1 MKFRLTIGR
10 KIGLGFAVLI
20 LTTLAV
26 FFLTNRTLKTGRAM
40 NDNINEIYNPSV
52 FALEQLKS
60 SILRS
65 KTLIS
70 MWALVQSREDTK
82 EKISLKQIL
91 NREIPSIKQD
101 IDSLSFDWSEAERR
115 QKEKIYNDLDGLIAV
130 YEEVQRTFTDMQSY
144 DQPYARFA
152 MGELVEEDGQI
163 DRITQEV
170 ITELNDLINRQRVN
184 ITGDS
189 VTMISAFDSLEGYL
203 NYLGIGVCIAGIII
217 AFFTVRS
224 IVSPVRRLRETLILM
239 GKGKFPEQ
247 AIMDTG
253 DEVGEMSVALEQL
266 VQGMRRTTEF
276 SNQVGAGNYDTDY
289 EPLSDE
295 DRLGKALL
303 VMREELK
310 KRDADYRRQVDDA
323 TKEIR
328 EQKEKIEEQN
338 EQRKELLE
346 NITASIKY
354 ARRLQENI
362 LPSNR
367 RVKELLPE
375 SFIYFRPKDIV
386 SGDFYF
392 VNRYDQKIVFA
403 AVDCTGHG
411 VPGAFM
417 SLVGHN
423 ALNQAIRLNPDL
435 DPSRIMRDLNELSV
449 NALNVDE
456 SEHGG
461 RDGMD
466 LALCV
471 YDRERGVVEYTG
483 AHNPLYLIRDGEL
496 TTFKPDKISIGS
508 PEQKERGFSKKR
520 IELEDGDMIYI
531 FSDGFVDQFG
541 GIRGRKFMYEPFRK
555 LLKSISSNPMESQ
568 LQSLDE
574 SLLSWMNAGG
584 VEREQVDDILV
595 MGVRHS
601 RD

>member
-26 FFLTNRTLKTGRAM
+26 FFLTNRTLRTGRVM
-40 NDNINEIYNPSV
+40 NDHINEIYNPSV
-52 FALEQLKS
+52 FALEKLKS

-82 EKISLKQIL
+82 EKISLKKIL
-91 NREIPSIKQD
+91 NEEIPSIKQD
-101 IDSLSFDWSEAERR
+101 IDSLSFEWSEPERR
-115 QKEKIYNDLDGLIAV
+115 QKEKVYNELNSLIEA
-130 YEEVQRTFTDMQSY
+130 YEEVQNTFTDMQSY
-144 DQPYARFA
+144 DLPYARFA
-152 MGELVEEDGQI
+152 MGELVEEDGPI
-163 DRITQEV
+163 DQKTQET
-170 ITELNDLINRQRVN
+170 IDQLNELINRQRLN
-184 ITGDS
+184 ITTDS
-189 VTMISAFDSLEGYL
+189 VTMISAFDQLEGYL
-203 NYLGIGVCIAGIII
+203 KYLGIGVCIAGIII
-217 AFFTVRS
+217 AILTVRS
-224 IVSPVRRLRETLILM
+224 IVSPVRKLRESLIIM

-247 AIMDTG
+247 AVLDTG
-253 DEVGEMSVALEQL
+253 DEVGEMSLALEQL

-276 SNQVGAGNYDTDY
+276 SNQVGEGNYDVEY

-295 DRLGKALL
+295 DRLGQALL

-310 KRDADYRRQVDDA
+310 KRDADYRKQVRNA
-323 TKEIR
+323 TQEIR
-328 EQKEKIEEQN
+328 DQKEKIEEQN

-362 LPSNR
+362 LPSHR
-367 RVKELLPE
+367 RVRELLPD

-392 VNRYDQKIVFA
+392 VNEYEGKIVFA

-423 ALNQAIRLNPDL
+423 ALNQAIRLNPEL
-435 DPSRIMRDLNELSV
+435 DAGGILKDLNNLSAK
-449 NALNVDE
+449 ALNVNE
-456 SEHGG
+456 AENVG

-471 YDRERGVVEYTG
+471 FDPEKGILDFAG
-483 AHNPLYLIRDGEL
+483 AHNPLYLVRSGKL
-496 TTFKPDKISIGS
+496 KMYRPDKISIGS
-508 PEQKERGFSKKR
+508 PEQIDKEFSRKR
-520 IELEDGDMIYI
+520 IELEDGDMIYV
-531 FSDGFVDQFG
+531 FSDGYVDQFG
-541 GIRGRKFMYEPFRK
+541 GPKGKKFMYGPFRD
-555 LLKSISSNPMESQ
+555 LLISISTEPVAAQ
-568 LQSLDE
+568 LRTLDD
-574 SLLSWMNAGG
+574 SMKTWMNDGLKTQ
-584 VEREQVDDILV
+584 EQIDDILV
-595 MGVRHS
+595 MGVRYKS
-601 RD
+601 N

>member
-10 KIGLGFAVLI
+10 KIGLGFTVLI

-26 FFLTNRTLKTGRAM
+26 FFLTNRTLVTGRSM

-52 FALEQLKS
+52 FALEQLKG

-70 MWALVQSREDTK
+70 MWALVPSREDTK
-82 EKISLKQIL
+82 EKVSLRQVISE
-91 NREIPSIKQD
+91 EIPSIKQD
-101 IDSLSFDWSEAERR
+101 IDSLSFDWTEAERR
-115 QKEKIYNDLDGLIAV
+115 QKEKIYKDLEELIAV
-130 YEEVQRTFTDMQSY
+130 YNEVQNTLTDMQSY

-163 DRITQEV
+163 DRRTQEV

-184 ITGDS
+184 ITNDS
-189 VTMISAFDSLEGYL
+189 VTMISAFDKLEVYL
-203 NYLGIGVCIAGIII
+203 NYLGIGVFIVGIII
-217 AFFTVRS
+217 AILTVRS
-224 IVSPVRRLRETLILM
+224 IVIPVKKLREHLILM
-239 GKGKFPEQ
+239 GEGRFPDK
-247 AIMDTG
+247 AIVDTG
-253 DEVGEMSVALEQL
+253 DEVGEMSLALEQL
-266 VQGMRRTTEF
+266 VQGMKRTTEF
-276 SNQVGAGNYDTDY
+276 SNQVGEGNYDTDY
-289 EPLSDE
+289 KPLSAQ

-310 KRDADYRRQVDDA
+310 KRDADYRRQVDEA

-328 EQKEKIEEQN
+328 EQKEKIEDQN

-346 NITASIKY
+346 NITASIRY

-362 LPSNR
+362 LPSPR
-367 RVKELLPE
+367 KVREVLPE

-392 VNRYDQKIVFA
+392 VNKFHDKVVIA

-435 DPSRIMRDLNELSV
+435 DPALILGDLNRLSAK
-449 NALNVDE
+449 ALNVNE
-456 SEHGG
+456 AENTG

-471 YDRERGVVEYTG
+471 YDAQKGILEYSG
-483 AHNPLYLIRDGEL
+483 AHNPLYHVRSGKL
-496 TTFKPDKISIGS
+496 TAHRADKISIGS
-508 PEQKERGFSKKR
+508 PEEVGKTFTKTRL
-520 IELEDGDMIYI
+520 ELEDGDMIYI
-531 FSDGFVDQFG
+531 FSDGYVDQFG
-541 GIRGRKFMYEPFRK
+541 GPKGKKFMYQPFRN
-555 LLKSISSNPMESQ
+555 LLVSMANEESADQ
-568 LQSLDE
+568 RKILHEALE
-574 SLLSWMNAGG
+574 SWKNTGKT
-584 VEREQVDDILV
+584 RHEQVDDILV
-595 MGVRHS
+595 MGFRHKAY
-601 RD
+601 

>member
-1 MKFRLTIGR
+1 MKFRFTIGR
-10 KIGLGFAVLI
+10 KIGLGFGVLI
-20 LTTLAV
+20 ITTLGV
-26 FFLTNRTLKTGRAM
+26 YSLTIETLSKGREA
-40 NDNINEIYNPSV
+40 NDNINNIYNPSV
-52 FALEQLKS
+52 FALERLKS

-82 EKISLKQIL
+82 EKISLREVITK
-91 NREIPSIKQD
+91 EIPSIKQE
-101 IDSLSFDWSEAERR
+101 IDTLSFRTWQPEENRH
-115 QKEKIYNDLDGLIAV
+115 KEKIYKQLDELMEV
-130 YEEVQRTFTDMQSY
+130 YAEVQNTFTDMKSY

-163 DRITQEV
+163 DRRTQE
-170 ITELNDLINRQRVN
+170 IIAELNDLINVHRENRKLESQAM
-184 ITGDS
+184 ITN
-189 VTMISAFDSLEGYL
+189 FDDLEVYL
-203 NYLGIGVCIAGIII
+203 YLGLGVCALGILIAILT
-217 AFFTVRS
+217 ARS
-224 IVSPVRRLRETLILM
+224 IVLPVRKLKETLILM
-239 GKGKFPEQ
+239 GKGKFPEK

-253 DEVGEMSVALEQL
+253 DEVGEMSLALEQL

-276 SNQVGAGNYDTDY
+276 SNQVGEGNYDMDY

-310 KRDADYRRQVDDA
+310 KRDADYRKQVEER

-362 LPSNR
+362 LPSSK
-367 RVKELLPE
+367 RVRELLPD

-392 VNRYDQKIVFA
+392 VNQYDGKVVFA

-423 ALNQAIRLNPDL
+423 ALNQAIRLNPEL
-435 DPSRIMRDLNELSV
+435 DPASILKTLNKLSAK
-449 NALNVDE
+449 ALNVNE
-456 SEHGG
+456 AEYKG

-466 LALCV
+466 LAFCV
-471 YDRERGVVEYTG
+471 YDPESGVIEYSG
-483 AHNPLYLIRDGEL
+483 AHNPLYLVRNQKLI
-496 TTFKPDKISIGS
+496 THKPDKISIGS
-508 PEQKERGFSKKR
+508 PEQIDRAFSKSR
-520 IELEDGDMIYI
+520 IELEKGDMIYI
-531 FSDGFVDQFG
+531 FSDGYVDQFG
-541 GIRGRKFMYEPFRK
+541 GEKGKKFMYGPFRE
-555 LLKSISSNPMESQ
+555 LLISISDQPSDVQ
-568 LQSLDE
+568 LETLDE
-574 SLLSWMNAGG
+574 ALRLWQHAGG
-584 VEREQVDDILV
+584 KEREQVDDILV
-595 MGVRHS
+595 MGVRYGK
-601 RD
+601 D